1 MTHEEIVEKV
11 NEFLVDDLEIDG
23 DKIRPEAMLKEEVG
37 IDSLDLVDII
47 VIVNRI
53 FGFKIEKTE
62 LKDLK
67 TLNKSC
73 LKRRSGLE
81 PHMVIVGCIYG
92 S

>member
-67 TLNKSC
+67 TLNQFYDYIDAKVN
-73 LKRRSGLE
+73 
-81 PHMVIVGCIYG
+81 HA
-92 S
+92 

>member
-47 VIVNRI
+47 V
-53 FGFKIEKTE
+53 
-62 LKDLK
+62 
-67 TLNKSC
+67 S
-73 LKRRSGLE
+73 
-81 PHMVIVGCIYG
+81 YQ
-92 S
+92 